1 MRKIVAILLS
11 IFFVMTMVTG
21 CVSIPEEEEVLTQE
35 VNAEEPSVDEQEEE
49 PTPVILPLN
58 FNREYPTMT
67 AVGSVEPYGDYWYG
81 RNNKVSE
88 DLADFPALAYSLN
101 ISNKTKFSGMPKG
114 YDRDALIEW
123 GKYPGLNV
131 DILHEYGFTGKGATI
146 AYIDQPIGPHE
157 QYEGANLHYKNNSSS
172 DNSMHGPM
180 VLSLLAGKDTGTAP
194 EAEVYFYGHSGWEL
208 DQTTHAECLYQIIE
222 QNEKLPEGE
231 KITMVGFSD
240 NIDDSESNAGA
251 FRDAVKACEES
262 GVMVFFCGDY
272 GGGMFLPMTDKNMA
286 TNVVSAGFGGGVIVP
301 TSGRTGAGGESG
313 YDDYYY
319 WGRGGLSWAMP
330 YVLGLYAI
338 VTEIDPSLT
347 KAELLKMLSETATI
361 ANGLRI
367 VNPIGFVASALRQVG
382 RNDDADMLEQAVKE
396 RRQYFY
402 AVMDTA
408 VLSEG
413 DISAIQKYLSNID
426 GVEVLLVDTAS
437 VPDAK
442 TLYALLKEDAEA
454 RMGTVAGI
462 QIFGT
467 PDQVPAF
474 NVEYR
479 VQMKSGIDEGGVF
492 LTDLFYGNFENDAE
506 QISYGYNVL
515 DHFNEGWG
523 VDLVP
528 QWPIA
533 RLPLNPG
540 EFSGFFEKYDSFI
553 TQTALQR
560 QRIVNFSNPI
570 FRQHTHIDSFGR
582 FLKRMDKEDI
592 IDVPYTLYGNLDG
605 RYPVDTRVEGN
616 FTAENLAIENS
627 AGIMELIINSHGQ
640 RDNIDQCIFEGEE
653 EQRKSLINMA
663 TINTVLSENPYYL
676 DCWTCLNGREMKN
689 NLTTTALS
697 GQCVGVFSA
706 TAIISDNGV
715 DCDASVSRMAKSNF
729 YYFYYNYF
737 KVLQEGVSRSQ
748 AFFKAQQEYAKAL
761 LIDSQAGLRTGEGN
775 YQFNLCNLLAYHN
788 FGVIEPSAYMFTLAE
803 SRKSTI
809 SQSVNSVPKVITHSG
824 DNGGSEGEANKSKP
838 IGEEIQLSY
847 RTNNRGLV
855 TLRVTECTAQ
865 LMDNG
870 RYRFVVS
877 HTGVSLIPFTAFNTP
892 DGELFIYSGSGG
904 ESTITFE
911 MSEEEVRSCK
921 EIGVD
926 INKGAYFA
934 YFETEQIK

>member
-49 PTPVILPLN
+49 PAPVILPLN
-58 FNREYPTMT
+58 FSRAYPAMT

-88 DLADFPALAYSLN
+88 DLSDFPALAYSLN
-101 ISNKTKFSGMPKG
+101 ISNNTRFSGMPKG

-194 EAEVYFYGHSGWEL
+194 EAEVYFYGHSSWKL

-222 QNEKLPEGE
+222 QNESLPEGE

-272 GGGMFLPMTDKNMA
+272 GEGMFLPMTDKNMA

-347 KAELLKMLSETATI
+347 KDDLLAMLSETATN

-382 RNDDADMLEQAVKE
+382 RSDDADMLEQAVKE

-442 TLYALLKEDAEA
+442 TLYTLLKEDAEA

-528 QWPIA
+528 QWPVA
-533 RLPLNPG
+533 RLPLNAG
-540 EFSGFFEKYDSFI
+540 EFSVFFEKYDSFI
-553 TQTALQR
+553 TQTGLQR

-570 FRQHTHIDSFGR
+570 FRQHTHTDSFGR

-676 DCWTCLNGREMKN
+676 DCWTCLNGQEMKN
-689 NLTTTALS
+689 NLTTAALS

-706 TAIISDNGV
+706 TAVISNNGV

-737 KVLQEGVSRSQ
+737 KALQEGVSRSQ

-788 FGVIEPSAYMFTLAE
+788 FGVIEPSVNMWTL
-803 SRKSTI
+803 SRNSGKI
-809 SQSVNSVPKVITHSG
+809 SQAKESIPKQTAQSG
-824 DNGGSEGEANKSKP
+824 GGTVSQVVEVSEGKAYGSEIILTYGIENRDKVDW
-838 IGEEIQLSY
+838 EITGY
-847 RTNNRGLV
+847 
-855 TLRVTECTAQ
+855 TAQ
-865 LMDNG
+865 LLDND
-870 RYRFVVS
+870 RYRFILT
-877 HTGVSLIPFTAFNTP
+877 HTAEKPMTFSAFDPPN
-892 DGELFIYSGSGG
+892 GQGFMYSGLGD
-904 ESTITFE
+904 ENTIVYE
-911 MSEEEVRSCK
+911 MSCEEVRES
-921 EIGVD
+921 
-926 INKGAYFA
+926 
-934 YFETEQIK
+934 ETITLNIDGDAFFVFLHTYQLQ